1 MMTSPTMGWSLS
13 APVHLVHIFGLPCS
27 SFGSARPVILPK
39 SLPPCSYISTWD
51 LTLPLFSST
60 VFHVPGTSLA
70 RSVPTP
76 NSITNSTAVTSPFID
91 PPSRRIREIRA
102 ASCAKRWE
110 GGYGTLGQYRVEEVH
125 LLMGRRFL
133 GATVP
138 DTREGSRHAEAP
150 DDGPSA
156 LGRAA
161 RRGRGGRGGPPDA
174 RQQNRLA
181 RRDARDCRQ
190 PALAPPRA
198 APRRRV
204 T

>member
-13 APVHLVHIFGLPCS
+13 APVHVVHIFGLPCS

-60 VFHVPGTSLA
+60 VFHVPVSASLA

-76 NSITNSTAVTSPFID
+76 NSMTTSTAVTSVFID

-110 GGYGTLGQYRVEEVH
+110 GGYGTLGQYRLEEVH
-125 LLMGRRFL
+125 PLMGRRFL
-133 GATVP
+133 TRGRVDDMPRLQTMVLLLSGVVLAAVAAGGAHYENPPHKNATVRLP
-138 DTREGSRHAEAP
+138 AER
-150 DDGPSA
+150 DKV
-156 LGRAA
+156 
-161 RRGRGGRGGPPDA
+161 RRYPVPVP
-174 RQQNRLA
+174 
-181 RRDARDCRQ
+181 CV
-190 PALAPPRA
+190 P
-198 APRRRV
+198 
-204 T
+204 

>member
-13 APVHLVHIFGLPCS
+13 APVHLVHVFGLPCS

-76 NSITNSTAVTSPFID
+76 NSMTTSTAVTSVFID

-102 ASCAKRWE
+102 ASCAKRLE
-110 GGYGTLGQYRVEEVH
+110 GGYGTLGQYRLEEVH
-125 LLMGRRFL
+125 PLMGRRFL
-133 GATVP
+133 T
-138 DTREGSRHAEAP
+138 
-150 DDGPSA
+150 
-156 LGRAA
+156 
-161 RRGRGGRGGPPDA
+161 RGRVDDMPRLQTMVLLLSGVVLAAVAAGAAHFQTPPQKNVSDGLPPQVANTPRFPGRPP
-174 RQQNRLA
+174 
-181 RRDARDCRQ
+181 RR
-190 PALAPPRA
+190 APPHM
-198 APRRRV
+198 PHS

>member
-76 NSITNSTAVTSPFID
+76 NSMTTSTAVTSVFID

-110 GGYGTLGQYRVEEVH
+110 GGYGTLGQYRLEEVH
-125 LLMGRRFL
+125 PLMGRRFL
-133 GATVP
+133 T
-138 DTREGSRHAEAP
+138 
-150 DDGPSA
+150 
-156 LGRAA
+156 
-161 RRGRGGRGGPPDA
+161 RGRVDDMPRLQTMVLLLSGGRLAAVAAAPPDRHTA
-174 RQQNRLA
+174 AEQHVKDVLRAQRA
-181 RRDARDCRQ
+181 TR
-190 PALAPPRA
+190 PRYA
-198 APRRRV
+198 GAE
-204 T
+204 